1 MWRQDERIA
10 IFGLEAVPSHHK
22 LSAECSCTAM
32 KGLLSFILTSIGGGI
47 GWWLGSYVGIMTALF
62 LSILGTGAGLYY
74 ALRIHREY
82 FE

>member
-1 MWRQDERIA
+1 
-10 IFGLEAVPSHHK
+10 
-22 LSAECSCTAM
+22 M